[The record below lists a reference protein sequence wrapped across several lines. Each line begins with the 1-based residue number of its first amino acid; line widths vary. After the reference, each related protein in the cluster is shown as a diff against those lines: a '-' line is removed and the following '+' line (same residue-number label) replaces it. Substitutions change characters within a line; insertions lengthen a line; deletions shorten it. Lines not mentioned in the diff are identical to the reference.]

1 MEGLARASA
10 EEVDRAPFCY
20 VSLVVRHTSPR
31 ALGNGLFLLAWAS
44 VLVQALL
51 HFAPGNEAVTG
62 WNSDASIT
70 VLQSNDPVFDAF
82 RLYYYGQDR
91 IGAWP
96 WLLPQAW
103 RALTGFDWTPWRV
116 FVWQATWACAAC
128 FALRGLQQ
136 RAGWLLAATFGA
148 LALLSPLFQTQLF
161 ALSQPFGWQLTA
173 LFLAWWAL
181 MRLLRHLGDPSSG
194 PGTVARWAGAAA
206 LFCTL
211 ACWTSPTSG
220 PLLLVAIVVE
230 GIRVWLGSPGGRRR
244 WALLA
249 ALVPLAVGITFESS
263 TRHFFHRFSRK
274 HFGHGY
280 STQLK
285 VDKGF
290 LAENAR
296 ALFGRLLED
305 PLGPVV
311 LVGFAAAVVAA
322 VFLGLQLRRRTL
334 DPRRPE
340 AELAFLTLALAGA
353 ALGNAFIATVVLH
366 VRINGHD
373 IRYLVPTFVLGTL
386 AAASGLS
393 LVLHLV
399 PAVRARAAGLSVLA
413 AGGLFAASHLLVQPR
428 VTGPTL
434 EQAQAAADAVVARA
448 GETVL
453 LGYYWNT
460 YLLGALDPQ
469 RRLLSVTPDS
479 DYMRTPFWIPQL
491 REARHI
497 LMVRAEGQ
505 PGGSEDVFTPWL
517 LQYGVPF
524 QLEDPRWEVHPP
536 FTFARYRNVS
546 SQRVSVR
553 SEPEKG
559 FTSCEPGATV
569 TYRFEQPVER
579 GVLLV
584 STNAPTSGVEARAAE
599 GAEARVEGVTG
610 LWVIHLRAG
619 ALPLREVE
627 LRAGAAPR
635 PADCWYFSTALLRL
649 EP

>member
-1 MEGLARASA
+1 MARRKVETSL
-10 EEVDRAPFCY
+10 EPPFCY
-20 VSLVVRHTSPR
+20 VSSVVRRIPR
-31 ALGNGLFLLAWAS
+31 EALGAGTFLLAWS
-44 VLVQALL
+44 SLLVQALL
-51 HFAPGNEAVTG
+51 HFAPGNAAVTA

-96 WLLPQAW
+96 WLLAQGW

-116 FVWQATWACAAC
+116 FAWQATWACAAC
-128 FALRGLQQ
+128 FALRGLQRQ
-136 RAGWLLAATFGA
+136 AGWLLAATFGA

-181 MRLLRHLGDPSSG
+181 MRLLSHLGASSSG
-194 PGTVARWAGAAA
+194 PGAVARWAGASTV
-206 LFCTL
+206 FCTL

-220 PLLLVAIVVE
+220 PLLLAAIVLE
-230 GIRVWLGSPGGRRR
+230 GVRVWLSSPGGRRR

-249 ALVPLAVGITFESS
+249 ALVPLAAGIAFESAV
-263 TRHFFHRFSRK
+263 RHFFHRFAK
-274 HFGHGY
+274 KQFGHAY
-280 STQLK
+280 ATQLK

-296 ALFGRLLED
+296 AMFGRLLED
-305 PLGPVV
+305 PLGAVV
-311 LVGFAAAVVAA
+311 LVGLGAGVVAM
-322 VFLGLQLRRRTL
+322 VFLGLQLYRRTL
-334 DPRRPE
+334 EPRRPE

-353 ALGNAFIATVVLH
+353 ALGNAVIATVVLH
-366 VRINGHD
+366 VRLNGHD

-393 LVLHLV
+393 FGLHLV
-399 PAVRARAAGLSVLA
+399 PALRTRAASLSMLA
-413 AGGLFAASHLLVQPR
+413 AGGLFAASHLLVPAR
-428 VTGPTL
+428 VSDPTL
-434 EQAQAAADAVVARA
+434 ERAQAAADAVVARA

-453 LGYYWNT
+453 LGGYWDT
-460 YLLGALDPQ
+460 YLLGALNPEH
-469 RRLLSVTPDS
+469 RLLSISVET
-479 DYMRTPFWIPQL
+479 DYQRTPFWVPKL
-491 REARHI
+491 RAARHI
-497 LMVRAEGQ
+497 LKVHFEEQ
-505 PGGSEDVFTPWL
+505 PGSPDTFDPWL
-517 LQYGVPF
+517 LQYGTPF
-524 QLEDPRWEVHPP
+524 QLEDPRWESHPP
-536 FTFARYRNVS
+536 FTFARYRNAS
-546 SQRVSVR
+546 SETVALRTDSG
-553 SEPEKG
+553 EE
-559 FTSCEPGATV
+559 FTPCEPNATV

-584 STNAPTSGVEARAAE
+584 STSAPSSGAELRATEAAE
-599 GAEARVEGVTG
+599 VRLEELTG

-635 PADCWYFSTALLRL
+635 PADCWYRSAVLLRL

>member
-1 MEGLARASA
+1 ML
-10 EEVDRAPFCY
+10 F
-20 VSLVVRHTSPR
+20 VVRRIPR
-31 ALGNGLFLLAWAS
+31 GTLPTGIFLLAWGS
-44 VLVQALL
+44 LLVQVLL
-51 HFAPGNEAVTG
+51 HFAPGNAAVTG

-96 WLLPQAW
+96 WLLAQGW

-116 FVWQATWACAAC
+116 FAWQATWACIAC
-128 FALRGLQQ
+128 LALRGLQQ
-136 RAGWLLAATFGA
+136 QAGWLLAATFGA
-148 LALLSPLFQTQLF
+148 LALLSPLFQVQLF

-181 MRLLRHLGDPSSG
+181 MRLLRHLGGPSSG
-194 PGTVARWAGAAA
+194 PGAVARWAAASV

-230 GIRVWLGSPGGRRR
+230 GVRVGLVSPGRRR

-249 ALVPLAVGITFESS
+249 ALVPLAAGIGFESA
-263 TRHFFHRFSRK
+263 TRHFFHRFAK
-274 HFGHGY
+274 KQFGHAY
-280 STQLK
+280 ATQLK

-296 ALFGRLLED
+296 AMFGRLLED
-305 PLGPVV
+305 PLGVVV
-311 LVGFAAAVVAA
+311 LVGLGLAVVAA
-322 VFLGLQLRRRTL
+322 VFLVLQLRRRAL
-334 DPRRPE
+334 DPRRPQE
-340 AELAFLTLALAGA
+340 ELAFLTIALAGG

-399 PAVRARAAGLSVLA
+399 PALRTRAAGLSVLA

-428 VTGPTL
+428 IPEPTL
-434 EQAQAAADAVVARA
+434 ELAQAAADAVVARA

-453 LGYYWNT
+453 LGGYWDT
-460 YLLGALDPQ
+460 YLLGALDPEH
-469 RRLLSVTPDS
+469 RLLSVSVDG
-479 DYMRTPFWIPQL
+479 DYQRTPFWIPKV
-491 REARHI
+491 REAQHI
-497 LMVRAEGQ
+497 LMAFFHGYLGSAEA
-505 PGGSEDVFTPWL
+505 PAPWL
-517 LQYGVPF
+517 LQYGAPF

-536 FTFARYRNVS
+536 FTFARYRNAS
-546 SQRVSVR
+546 SQQVPMR
-553 SEPEKG
+553 SEPEKT
-559 FTSCEPGATV
+559 FTPCEPGATV

-579 GVLLV
+579 GLLLV
-584 STNAPTSGVEARAAE
+584 STHAPTSGAEARAAD
-599 GAEARVEGVTG
+599 GTEARVEGVPH
-610 LWVIHLRAG
+610 LWLVHLERG
-619 ALPLREVE
+619 ATPWREVT
-627 LRAGAAPR
+627 LRTGSTSR
-635 PADCWYFSTALLRL
+635 PEDCWYRSTALLRL